1 MKFVENCGVNIG
13 VKHFQVVKFDGDPPA
28 PGEKKEPAEIIE
40 GGDDIPTRVT
50 YRRGQ
55 YPTVLI
61 EG

>member
-1 MKFVENCGVNIG
+1 MDLDENCDLIIG
-13 VKHFQVVKFDGDPPA
+13 VKHFQVVKFDGDPPP

-40 GGDDIPTRVT
+40 GGDDVPTRVT

-55 YPTVLI
+55 HPTVLI